1 MVDIFVRAHQ
11 NEGKSESLAQPLV
24 GQTLDIL
31 RAKSIVFKN
40 LT

>member
-1 MVDIFVRAHQ
+1 MVFFFRVHQ
-11 NEGKSESLAQPLV
+11 NEGKSESLTQPLV

-31 RAKSIVFKN
+31 RAKTIVFKD